1 MTATINATTGAGG
14 GIVHTSDAS
23 GELALQTAGVTALSI
38 DASQNVALTNPLPVA
53 SGGSGSTTSTGTG
66 ANVLATS
73 PTLVTP
79 NLGTPSAVVLTNATG
94 TANSLNAGIGVNQTW
109 QNVSASRVNGTT
121 YTNSTG
127 KPIIVSIGN
136 YIATSSYVNLTVDGI
151 AVGYATGNSTGGAVG
166 SCVTAVVPNGSTYV
180 LTATVVGGAGITR
193 QFWSEL
199 R

>member
-14 GIVHTSDAS
+14 GIVHSSDAS

-94 TANSLNAGIGVNQTW
+94 TATSLDAGVGASQTW
-109 QNVSASRVNGTT
+109 QIVTGSRAFGTT

-127 KPIIVSIGN
+127 KSIMVFISCSGSGINTITVGGVAIGSFQANSSAVNSNASFIVPAG
-136 YIATSSYVNLTVDGI
+136 ATYVV
-151 AVGYATGNSTGGAVG
+151 STG
-166 SCVTAVVPNGSTYV
+166 
-180 LTATVVGGAGITR
+180 ATLAK
-193 QFWSEL
+193 WSEL

>member
-23 GELALQTAGVTALSI
+23 GQLALQTDGVTALSI

-53 SGGSGSTTSTGTG
+53 SGGSGATTSTGTG

-94 TANSLNAGIGVNQTW
+94 TATNLDAGVGAAQTW
-109 QNVSASRVNGTT
+109 QIVTGSRAFGTT
-121 YTNSTG
+121 YTNSTA
-127 KPIIVSIGN
+127 KSIMVYIVCSGSGTNTITVGGVAIGSFQAN
-136 YIATSSYVNLTVDGI
+136 ASAVNSNASFIVPAGATYVV
-151 AVGYATGNSTGGAVG
+151 STG
-166 SCVTAVVPNGSTYV
+166 
-180 LTATVVGGAGITR
+180 ATLSK
-193 QFWSEL
+193 WSEL

>member
-1 MTATINATTGAGG
+1 MTATINASTGAGG

-23 GELALQTAGVTALSI
+23 GALALQTAGVTALSI
-38 DASQNVALTNPLPVA
+38 DASQNVSLTNPLPVA
-53 SGGSGSTTSTGTG
+53 SGGSGASTSTGTG

-109 QNVSASRVNGTT
+109 TDFTASGRVAGTT

-127 KPIIVSIGN
+127 KPIQLLITIAVSTQSFYLSINGTVVARVGN
-136 YIATSSYVNLTVDGI
+136 NAYIDYAPFSAIIPNGATYKVDGG
-151 AVGYATGNSTGGAVG
+151 VS
-166 SCVTAVVPNGSTYV
+166 
-180 LTATVVGGAGITR
+180 L
-193 QFWSEL
+193 WWEL

>member
-1 MTATINATTGAGG
+1 MSSTINASTSGAGG
-14 GIVHTSDAS
+14 IITSADAS

-94 TANSLNAGIGVNQTW
+94 TAGNLDAGVGAGQTW
-109 QNVSASRVNGTT
+109 QIVTGSRAFGTT
-121 YTNSTG
+121 YTNSTSKSIMVFISCSG
-127 KPIIVSIGN
+127 SGVNTITVGGVAIGSFQANASAVNSNASFIVPAG
-136 YIATSSYVNLTVDGI
+136 ATYVV
-151 AVGYATGNSTGGAVG
+151 STG
-166 SCVTAVVPNGSTYV
+166 
-180 LTATVVGGAGITR
+180 ATLAK
-193 QFWSEL
+193 WSEL
-199 R
+199 RQDKL